1 MIEYLKERIAREFKD
16 KLLGEFINDSTKILT
31 KFTEGYDCKSVK
43 LYGYIDIYEA
53 GEKTVVASYE
63 TGMVLIMDNS
73 TQKADAI
80 FNVYEMEHASLNKKR
95 GLVTARGHETIHQY
109 WLDDGEYEAEHTR

>member
-1 MIEYLKERIAREFKD
+1 MNEEQFKD

-31 KFTEGYDCKSVK
+31 KFVEGYDCKSVK
-43 LYGYIDIYEA
+43 LYGTTMSIYESR
-53 GEKTVVASYE
+53 EKTVIASYE

-80 FNVYEMEHASLNKKR
+80 FNVYELEHVSVNKKR
-95 GLVTARGHETIHQY
+95 GLVTARGHETVHQY